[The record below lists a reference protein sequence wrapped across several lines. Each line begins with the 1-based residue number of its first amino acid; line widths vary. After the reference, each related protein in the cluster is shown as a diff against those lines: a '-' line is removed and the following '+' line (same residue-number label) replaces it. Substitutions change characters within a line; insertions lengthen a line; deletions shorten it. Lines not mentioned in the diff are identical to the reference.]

1 MKFLVVAALLGAISA
16 KPGVYKP
23 KPWPNNEDTVNVWDL
38 NSVKDHRDDQAV
50 QKAYGDHSIK
60 SANARPPYRSS
71 AQIADSEDSSSD
83 SESSDDQE
91 I

>member
-1 MKFLVVAALLGAISA
+1 MKFLVVAALIGTISA
-16 KPGVYKP
+16 KSGVYKTKAQP
-23 KPWPNNEDTVNVWDL
+23 HNEDTVDVWEL

-71 AQIADSEDSSSD
+71 A
-83 SESSDDQE
+83 
-91 I
+91 